1 MKLKVYL
8 EPFSE
13 FILTKSPLNFKIMRL
28 FGRIPFVRRLGF
40 DHNYLNTLGKLSFS
54 ELKTKHDA
62 REIVDTINA
71 DGFCSGIEISSG
83 FLSYLIDMSKNNSFV
98 DRKTGEGNYEFDF
111 DELIN
116 PGKGYIYS
124 LLNPHK
130 MNEKLAQFALQEVKP
145 IADAYLGADSV
156 ILNSQVWVTFPD
168 ESNDY
173 NPDFG
178 FHYDLDDYRFL
189 KLFIYLTDV
198 DEDSGP
204 HQIIEKSHLKN
215 SVFRFFN
222 RRLSDTLPKRFLNNV
237 RVMLGKKGDGF
248 FEDTLCYHKG
258 TRPLKPR
265 MILQLQF
272 ALSDK
277 SKELSK

>member
-13 FILTKSPLNFKIMRL
+13 FMLTKSPLSFKIMRL

-40 DHNYLNTLGKLSFS
+40 DHNYLNALDELSFS
-54 ELKTKHDA
+54 ELKTKYDS

-71 DGFCSGIEISSG
+71 DGFCSGIAISSG
-83 FLSYLIDMSKNNSFV
+83 FLSYLIDMSKNNSFI
-98 DRKTGEGNYEFDF
+98 DRKTGEGNFKFDF
-111 DELIN
+111 DGLIN

-173 NPDFG
+173 SPDFG

-198 DEDSGP
+198 DEESGP
-204 HQIIEKSHLKN
+204 HEIIKTSHKFN
-215 SVFRFFN
+215 AFYRFFN
-222 RRLSDTLPKRFLNNV
+222 RRLPDSLPKKYSANV
-237 RVMLGKKGDGF
+237 QTMLAKKGEGF
-248 FEDTLCYHKG
+248 FEDTMCYHKG
-258 TRPLKPR
+258 TRPIKPR
-265 MILQLQF
+265 AIFQLQF

-277 SKELSK
+277 STEQ